1 MPTRDEDAK
10 AWQED
15 QAGRF
20 GAQVKRWRTS
30 MGLSAVKL
38 STRTAELGFPVTSV
52 AISKIESNSRA
63 GKVDLAELLVL
74 ARALGVAPLQ
84 LVFSELPDGKVQMLP
99 HEERRSI
106 EALTWAAGEYSLPS
120 QWPTNDLDMLYDAR
134 QYYLFRMEAE
144 KSSPTHRGMAGV
156 AQRAVISPARRLKE
170 QGHPID
176 FVFEDDEAPEN
187 DSDA

>member
-15 QAGRF
+15 QARRF
-20 GAQVKRWRTS
+20 GEEVKRWRTT

-38 STRTAELGFPVTSV
+38 AARTAELGFPVTSV

-84 LVFSELPDGKVQMLP
+84 LVFPELPDGRVQMLP
-99 HEERRSI
+99 TEERRSI
-106 EALTWAAGEYSLPS
+106 EALTWASGEYSLPS
-120 QWPTNDLDMLYDAR
+120 QWPTNDLDMLYESR
-134 QYYLFRMEAE
+134 QYHLYRMEAE
-144 KSSPTHRGMAGV
+144 KSGPTNQGMAGV
-156 AQRAVISPARRLKE
+156 AQRAITTPARRLKE
-170 QGHPID
+170 QGHPVD
-176 FVFEDDEAPEN
+176 FVLED